1 MMMAQNTIA
10 KFISSQQTDSSEIR
24 ERIISLGKALVEE
37 LGLEPG
43 VDTLA
48 RWMAHYV
55 AEQITIAENA
65 TGDEKSVAE
74 QRCFETILNLWQ
86 HRSSLPTGHRPL
98 ESFEP
103 IFRALDQ
110 LDPDN
115 SRPFFYSPPQYDLAL
130 EIDRI
135 ARILINFALSQAAL
149 NAVDE
154 KSSSWLKNA
163 TDLIN
168 SGDLSVVVRLLPP
181 DMDDQGEANFER
193 IWQAHEKDLRSK
205 IEKLDTFTELSS
217 FIRAALISELE
228 EISKEDFNKDVIND
242 SS

>member
-1 MMMAQNTIA
+1 
-10 KFISSQQTDSSEIR
+10 
-24 ERIISLGKALVEE
+24 
-37 LGLEPG
+37 
-43 VDTLA
+43 
-48 RWMAHYV
+48 MAHYV
-55 AEQITIAENA
+55 AEQIVTVENA

-74 QRCFETILNLWQ
+74 QRCFETILKLWQ

-103 IFRALDQ
+103 IFRALDR
-110 LDPDN
+110 LDPES
-115 SRPFFYSPPQYDLAL
+115 SRPFFYSPPQYDSAEPDDTTENIQDEVREWTDLAL
-130 EIDRI
+130 GIDRA

-154 KSSSWLKNA
+154 KTSSWLKNA

-181 DMDDQGEANFER
+181 DTDDQGEVNFER
-193 IWQAHEKDLRSK
+193 IRQAHEKDLKSK
-205 IEKLDTFTELSS
+205 IEKLDAFIELSS
-217 FIRAALISELE
+217 SLRAALINELE
-228 EISKEDFNKDVIND
+228 EISKDDTSKDVIKN